1 MKLCK
6 IVLSYYEHL
15 CHLKKNQSLNAFF
28 TPENSCSYLL
38 YVRGLKKAGKMKTN
52 SNAPPDVLR
61 GSVHQKILILH
72 GFNESVVV

>member
-1 MKLCK
+1 MNICA
-6 IVLSYYEHL
+6 I
-15 CHLKKNQSLNAFF
+15 KKNQSLNAFF